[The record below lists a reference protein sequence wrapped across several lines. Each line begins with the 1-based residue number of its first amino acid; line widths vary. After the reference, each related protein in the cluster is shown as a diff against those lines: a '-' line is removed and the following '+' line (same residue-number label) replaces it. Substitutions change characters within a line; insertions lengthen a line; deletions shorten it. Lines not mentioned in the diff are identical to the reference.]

1 MSTDR
6 DTTRIV
12 RSWLRTDENESADRV
27 LGTVLDQLD
36 TTPQRRASWPVR
48 RLPEMNTIA
57 KFGLAAAVVAIAAVV
72 GFNYLVAPNVGAPR
86 LVDSSPTPSL
96 SPSPSPTPQPLG
108 NAPLDPGPVIATGFG
123 ASESVTFRFIVPEG
137 WVGFSGVGV
146 LPATGTEA
154 PDGMG
159 IGLGEVNAGLF
170 QDPCRWAAGEP
181 EVPVGPTVEDLANAL
196 AAQTAYEASDP
207 AAVSLGGYSGLRV
220 DLQLPSDL
228 ESCDS
233 GEFYP
238 WVGSIYSQGPDN
250 RWDVW
255 ILDVEGDRIVVLAT
269 HFPGTSAE
277 DLAEQQAIID
287 SLVIEP

>member
-6 DTTRIV
+6 DTARIV
-12 RSWLRTDENESADRV
+12 RSWLRSDEPESADRV
-27 LGTVLDQLD
+27 LGTVLDRLD
-36 TTPQRRASWPVR
+36 TTPQRRATGWRAR

-57 KFGLAAAVVAIAAVV
+57 KLGLAAAVVAIAALL
-72 GFNYLVAPNVGAPR
+72 GFNYLVAPNVGGPS
-86 LVDSSPTPSL
+86 LFDSSP
-96 SPSPSPTPQPLG
+96 SPAPTPSPTPQPLG
-108 NAPLDPGPVIATGFG
+108 DAPLDPGPVIATGFG
-123 ASESVTFRFIVPEG
+123 ASESLTFRFIVPEG

-146 LPATGTEA
+146 LPASGTEA

-159 IGLGEVNAGLF
+159 INLGEVNAGLF
-170 QDPCRWAAGEP
+170 QDPCRWAAGDP
-181 EVPVGPTVEDLANAL
+181 QIPVGPTVEDLANAL

-207 AAVSLGGYSGLRV
+207 FDVSLGGYSGQRV
-220 DLQLPSDL
+220 DLQLPSDV

-238 WVGSIYSQGPDN
+238 WVGSLYAQGPDN

-287 SLVIEP
+287 SLAIQP